1 MLRTERWIA
10 CSRIDN
16 TARCLCL
23 YDAMKLSAFLT
34 AFAALSLTAFPA
46 ETKTDT
52 LALGAAAPDF
62 KLPGV
67 DGRNWALADFAE
79 AKVLVVLFTCTHCPT
94 AQSYEERLKKIVADY
109 KDKGVKVV
117 AISPNDPKSVRLDE
131 LGYSDLGDSFEDM
144 KVRAKDKEFNFP
156 FLYDGDSEAVSRA
169 YGPVATPH
177 AFVFDAE
184 RKLRYVGRIDD
195 AERES
200 LVKVKDLRNALDA
213 LLAGKQPEV
222 AQTRVFGCS
231 IKWAGKADAVKAW
244 MEKAD
249 AEPVGVELADAAAIK
264 ALRTGSGKVRLVNF
278 WATWCGPCVAEFP
291 ELVEV
296 FRMYRGREFEFVT
309 VSANYPDEKPEVLKF
324 LTKQHA
330 SMKNLLW
337 SSNDKNALMDAF
349 EPKWQG
355 GLPFTMLLGP
365 QGEVLFQKEGAI
377 DALELKRVVV
387 NALGRE
393 KLK

>member
-1 MLRTERWIA
+1 
-10 CSRIDN
+10 
-16 TARCLCL
+16 
-23 YDAMKLSAFLT
+23 MKHPAFLA
-34 AFAALSLTAFPA
+34 AFAALALDASSA
-46 ETKTDT
+46 ETKPET
-52 LALGAAAPDF
+52 LAIGAAAPEF
-62 KLPGV
+62 TLPGV
-67 DGRNWALADFAE
+67 DGRDWSLGDFQE
-79 AKVLVVLFTCTHCPT
+79 AKVLVVVFTCAHCPT
-94 AQSYEERLKKIVADY
+94 AQSYEERLKKIVEDY
-109 KDKGVKVV
+109 KDKGVSVV
-117 AISPNDPKSVRLDE
+117 AISPNDPKSVRPDE
-131 LGYSDLGDSFEDM
+131 LGYTDVGDSFDDM
-144 KVRAKDKEFNFP
+144 KIRAKDRAFNFP
-156 FLYDGDSEAVSRA
+156 FLYDGDTETVSRA

-177 AFVFDAE
+177 VFVFDPA
-184 RKLRYVGRIDD
+184 RKLRYAGRIDD
-195 AERES
+195 VERES
-200 LVKVKDLRNALDA
+200 LVTVRDLRNALDA

-231 IKWAGKADAVKAW
+231 LKWAGKADQVKAW

-264 ALRTGSGKVRLVNF
+264 ALRSASGKVRLVNF

-291 ELVEV
+291 DLVEI

-309 VSANYPDEKPEVLKF
+309 VSANYPDEKAEVLKF

-337 SSNDKNALMDAF
+337 NSNDKNALIEAF

-355 GLPFTMLLGP
+355 ALPFTMLLGTK
-365 QGEVLFQKEGAI
+365 GEVLFQKDGAI
-377 DALELKRVVV
+377 DPLELKRAVV